1 MIMAVEI
8 ERKFLVTGRVWKEG
22 VKGVVYRQGYLNT
35 DTERTVRVRIA
46 GEQGFLTVKGKTEGI
61 SRLEFEYSIP
71 VDEAGQM
78 LDRLCLATVIEKYR
92 YRVSYRG
99 KVWEIDE
106 FLGANQGL
114 VLAEIELE
122 SEEELFDPPPW
133 LGREVSGESRF
144 YNSSLSRNPYGTWSE
159 EEKLLCR

>member
-1 MIMAVEI
+1 MIMPEEI
-8 ERKFLVTGRVWKEG
+8 ERKFLVTGRAWKEG
-22 VKGVVYRQGYLNT
+22 ATGVAYRQGYLNT
-35 DTERTVRVRIA
+35 DPERTVRVRIA

-71 VDEAGQM
+71 VNEAGQM
-78 LDRLCLATVIEKYR
+78 LDRLCLVTVIEKFR

-99 KVWEIDE
+99 KIWEIDE

-133 LGREVSGESRF
+133 LGREVSGENRF
-144 YNSSLSRNPYGTWSE
+144 YNSSLSRNPYGSWPE

>member
-1 MIMAVEI
+1 MMMAVEI
-8 ERKFLVTGRVWKEG
+8 ERKFLVTGSDWKEG
-22 VKGVVYRQGYLNT
+22 ARGVAYRQGYLNT
-35 DTERTVRVRIA
+35 DPERTVRVRIA

-61 SRLEFEYSIP
+61 SRLEFEYLIP

-78 LDRLCLATVIEKYR
+78 LDTLCLATVIEKFR

-114 VLAEIELE
+114 VLAEIELA
-122 SEEELFDPPPW
+122 SEEESFDPPPW
-133 LGREVSGESRF
+133 LGRQVSGESRF
-144 YNSSLSRNPYGTWSE
+144 YNSSLSRKPYGTWPE
-159 EEKLLCR
+159 EEKLSCR

>member
-1 MIMAVEI
+1 MGVEI
-8 ERKFLVTGRVWKEG
+8 ERKFLVTGSDWRQG
-22 VKGVVYRQGYLNT
+22 SRGRLYRQGYLCT
-35 DTERTVRVRIA
+35 EKERTVRVRIA

-61 SRLEFEYSIP
+61 SRLEFEYEIP
-71 VDEAGQM
+71 VQEANQM
-78 LDRLCLATVIEKYR
+78 LDTLCRTVIVEKIR
-92 YRVSYRG
+92 HRIVHGG
-99 KVWEIDE
+99 KVWEVDE

-122 SEEELFDPPPW
+122 SEEEPFESPPW

-144 YNSSLSRNPYGTWSE
+144 YNSSLSRNPYGTWPE